1 MTSKFE
7 KYSTPVSVLL
17 GALFI
22 AGAIYWSSANPRL
35 ADTVPMPVQDKAGE
49 QKLDQMQA
57 ISATDHVRGNR
68 NAEVFIVEYSDTE
81 CPFCKRFH
89 ETMKQ
94 VVEDYGANG
103 KVAWVYRHFPL
114 DSLHSKARGE
124 AVALECANEQGG
136 NDVFWKYAD
145 RLYEVTPSNNRLD
158 ETELLAIAQFVGLDA
173 AAFTTCLSSG
183 KYDTLIEA
191 QVQNA
196 IATGGNGTPWS
207 IVVARNGTKYPLS
220 GAQPLEA
227 IKQLIDVALKAR

>member
-1 MTSKFE
+1 MTTKFE

-35 ADTVPMPVQDKAGE
+35 ADTAPMPVQDQAAG
-49 QKLDQMQA
+49 QKLDQMQP
-57 ISATDHVRGNR
+57 ISPTDHVRGNR
-68 NAEVFIVEYSDTE
+68 NAQVFIVEYSDTE

-94 VVEDYGANG
+94 VMEHYGTDG

-124 AVALECANEQGG
+124 AVALECANELGG
-136 NDVFWKYAD
+136 NDAFWNYAD
-145 RLYEVTPSNNRLD
+145 RLYEVTPANNGLSAS
-158 ETELLAIAQFVGLDA
+158 ELPVIAQFVGLDTT
-173 AAFTTCLSSG
+173 AFSACLTSG
-183 KYDTLIEA
+183 RHDALIEA

-196 IATGGNGTPWS
+196 VATGGNGTPWS
-207 IVVARNGTKYPLS
+207 IVVSKSGKKYPLS
-220 GAQPLEA
+220 GAQPIEA
-227 IKQLIDVALKAR
+227 IKQLVDVALKAR